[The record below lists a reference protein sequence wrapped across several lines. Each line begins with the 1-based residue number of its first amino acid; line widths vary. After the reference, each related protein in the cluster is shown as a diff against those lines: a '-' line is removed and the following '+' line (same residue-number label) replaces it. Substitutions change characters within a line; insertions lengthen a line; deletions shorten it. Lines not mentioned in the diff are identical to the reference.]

1 VSETSPPVTTDP
13 GGARHV
19 NPGGSAAR
27 IDPRTTLMIGAGFTA
42 VLLAALLTILPT
54 SYVVLRPGPVFNT
67 LNSVGRTPLISV
79 TGHASY
85 PAKGQLDMTTVSLS
99 GGPGQHVS
107 LWQVLAGWL
116 DRTASVVPE
125 DEVFPRGQ
133 TAQQTEDQD
142 TQEMVSSQESATVAA
157 MSLLGIEVPT
167 TLKVSE
173 VDAGAPAASAI
184 RAGDVILA
192 IDGEKT
198 QDLAKLRT
206 ALQKVT
212 AGQPTTVTISRNGA
226 QQKVTTRTTKGSD
239 GRTVLGVF
247 IDPSFQFPFQVKI
260 SIDNIVG
267 PSAGMMF
274 ALGIADVLTP
284 GDLTGGKQI
293 AGTGTIDADGSVGPI
308 GGIQQKM
315 IGARQAGA
323 AWFLAPAG
331 NCAEVVGH
339 VPNGMQVVR
348 VATLEQARTA
358 VEAIASGTGTASL
371 PACGR

>member
-1 VSETSPPVTTDP
+1 MSETSPPVTTDP

-167 TLKVSE
+167 TLKVSD

-184 RAGDVILA
+184 RAGDIILA

>member
-13 GGARHV
+13 SGARHV

>member
-1 VSETSPPVTTDP
+1 VTTDP

-167 TLKVSE
+167 TLKVSD

>member
-1 VSETSPPVTTDP
+1 VTTDP

-315 IGARQAGA
+315 IGARRAGA

-348 VATLEQARTA
+348 VATLEQAHTA

>member
-1 VSETSPPVTTDP
+1 VSDTSPPLTTDV

-19 NPGGSAAR
+19 NWGGSAPR
-27 IDPRTTLMIGAGFTA
+27 VDPRTTLMIGAGFTA

-67 LNSVGRTPLISV
+67 LNSLGRQPLISV

-107 LWQVLAGWL
+107 LWQVLAGWV

-125 DEVFPRGQ
+125 DQVFPRGQ
-133 TAQQTEDQD
+133 TAQQTEEQD

-167 TLKVSE
+167 TLRVSD

-192 IDGEKT
+192 VDGTKT
-198 QDLAKLRT
+198 QDLGKLRT

-212 AGQPTTVTISRNGA
+212 AGQPTIVTISRNGA
-226 QQKVTTRTTKGSD
+226 ERTVTTRTTRSSD

-247 IDPSFQFPFQVKI
+247 IDPRFQFPFQVKI

-274 ALGIADVLTP
+274 ALGIVDVLTP
-284 GDLTGGKQI
+284 GDMTGGKQI
-293 AGTGTIDADGSVGPI
+293 AGTGTIDADGGVGPI

-315 IGARQAGA
+315 IGARRSGA

-339 VPNGMQVVR
+339 VPNGLRVVK
-348 VATLEQARTA
+348 VGTLEQARTA
-358 VEAIASGTGTASL
+358 VEAIGSDRNPASL